1 MKTILLSSLLFF
13 AVNSCSHKVTYKDL
27 IGHWKKIFP
36 LEKNSVYYLDFI
48 DSTHYNMIDT
58 TSTFPDLPIITSA
71 YGTLYMNYQL
81 YTSTKYT
88 TIETWAGINPAQRLY
103 HTDFYIL
110 RKKGDLLLMKYVT
123 NRNAK
128 WEDND
133 TAYLKT
139 YKRMK

>member
-1 MKTILLSSLLFF
+1 MKTILLPSFLFF
-13 AVNSCSHKVTYKDL
+13 TVNNYCQKVAYKDL
-27 IGHWKKIFP
+27 MGHWQKIFP
-36 LEKNSVYYLDFI
+36 LEKNSVHYLDFI

-58 TSTFPDLPIITSA
+58 TFTFPDLPIITSA
-71 YGTLYMNYQL
+71 YGTLYMNYVL
-81 YTSTKYT
+81 DTSAKYT
-88 TIETWAGINPAQRLY
+88 TIETWAGINPKERLY

-110 RKKGDLLLMKYVT
+110 RKKDDLLLMKYVA

-139 YKRMK
+139 YKRVK